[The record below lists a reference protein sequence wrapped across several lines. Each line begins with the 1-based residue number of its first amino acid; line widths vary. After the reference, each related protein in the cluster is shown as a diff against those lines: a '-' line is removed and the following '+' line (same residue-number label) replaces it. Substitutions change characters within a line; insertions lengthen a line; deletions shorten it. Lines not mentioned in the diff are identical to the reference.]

1 MKRRPQRRTKLLL
14 ASVLVLTGTTS
25 PVSAQTKPAWEGVYT
40 EAQALRG
47 RSQYVEI
54 CGYCHRDDLSGG
66 GSEAGAPAL
75 RGPFFTNQWQDRL
88 LVDLFITIGT
98 TMPQHNPDSLMPQA
112 VIDIVSYLLWQNG
125 LPSGRVELPPVLP
138 PLERIRF
145 TARPD

>member
-25 PVSAQTKPAWEGVYT
+25 PVSAQTKPVWDGVYT

-75 RGPFFTNQWQDRL
+75 RGPFFTNQWQGRL

-98 TMPQHNPDSLMPQA
+98 TMPQHNPDSLMPQT
-112 VIDIVSYLLWQNG
+112 VIDIVSYLLWENG
-125 LPSGRVELPPVLP
+125 LPSGRVELPPTLA

>member
-1 MKRRPQRRTKLLL
+1 MTRRPQKRTELLL

-112 VIDIVSYLLWQNG
+112 VIDIVSYLLWENG
-125 LPSGRVELPPVLP
+125 LPSGRVELPPALA

>member
-1 MKRRPQRRTKLLL
+1 MKRRPQRRNKLLL

-25 PVSAQTKPAWEGVYT
+25 PVSAQTKTAWEGVYT

-98 TMPQHNPDSLMPQA
+98 TMPQHDPDSLMPQA
-112 VIDIVSYLLWQNG
+112 VIDIVSYLLWENG
-125 LPSGRVELPPVLP
+125 LPSGRVELPPTLA